1 MFIREG
7 DPTLQVRI
15 SITGSFLFC
24 DKKKNNSYKK
34 QCGGGKGLFVLKF
47 QVTIHS
53 MGKS

>member
-24 DKKKNNSYKK
+24 DKKKTT
-34 QCGGGKGLFVLKF
+34 L
-47 QVTIHS
+47 T
-53 MGKS
+53 KSNVGEGRVYLS